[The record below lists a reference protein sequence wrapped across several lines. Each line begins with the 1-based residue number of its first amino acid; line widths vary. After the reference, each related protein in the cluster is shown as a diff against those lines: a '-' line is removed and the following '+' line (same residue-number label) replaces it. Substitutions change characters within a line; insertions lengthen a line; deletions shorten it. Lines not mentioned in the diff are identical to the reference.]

1 MFTSSGQIGGL
12 SVATTE
18 YRGFTPEELVE
29 RALNRIIKVGDSSHP
44 AIRDQAIAF
53 KDQIGKI
60 MLFYMREAIEQDRA
74 TIAQKLR
81 EAGHSE
87 LVALLGE

>member
-1 MFTSSGQIGGL
+1 MFTSSGQVGGL
-12 SVATTE
+12 SVVTTE

-29 RALNRIIKVGDSSHP
+29 RALNRIIKVGNNSHP
-44 AIRDQAIAF
+44 AVRDQAIAF

-60 MLFYMREAIEQDRA
+60 ILLYMREAIEQDRA

-81 EAGHSE
+81 EAGHPE